1 MLIGILYSE
10 SHDHFGIKASRVLSR
25 EIFSGIKPQTIDA
38 DLNSL
43 ARQQI
48 CDSSIRVGQPRAD
61 GIPTAGNFTLK
72 YYRNASRR
80 VATR

>member
-1 MLIGILYSE
+1 MLIGILDSE
-10 SHDHFGIKASRVLSR
+10 SHDHFGIKAARLLSR
-25 EIFSGIKPQTIDA
+25 EIFAGIKPQTIDA
-38 DLNSL
+38 GWNRF

-61 GIPTAGNFTLK
+61 GIPTASNFTLK
-72 YYRNASRR
+72 YYWNASRR